1 MKTTSYGNI
10 MAAISFLIWGLT
22 PIYYR
27 LMPSAQMDELLA
39 MRIIASVPVGL
50 VLVYFITGKLPE
62 FRRVWHDKRSLLYTL
77 IAALL
82 MCISWSTFTWALTND
97 RVIDAS
103 LGFFISPLM
112 MVALG
117 VLVLKETL
125 SPGKKLAI
133 FFAALGLGY
142 QIVHYGE
149 IPYVALTMG
158 VFFTLYGFCKK
169 KIAYDWSTT
178 LFFEALLLAPVAT
191 IYMAMKYAQGDAVSL
206 SSDLSTLLLY
216 LGSGPVT
223 IAPLIFY
230 SIAIRYTNMT
240 NIGLMQYIE
249 PTLQFLLAVFIF
261 AEYFDQVK
269 MVSFGLIWFGLL
281 LTIAETLANR
291 VKRRSVRLT

>member
-103 LGFFISPLM
+103 LGFFISPLI

>member
-178 LFFEALLLAPVAT
+178 LFFEALLLAPVAS

-291 VKRRSVRLT
+291 AKRRSVRLT